1 MKIVIIGMG
10 SAAISIAEILSNQ
23 YNYSVIGFI
32 GTDQESKKFKGKRI
46 YKDLPL
52 LGSRKLLKDLKKKDV
67 GGFNV
72 AIGDNYI
79 RETAFY
85 EASNLGLVPIN
96 AISKNAF
103 IENNVTIKSGV
114 SIASGAIIQHG
125 ALISDNTF
133 IGTGCIVDF
142 DTKVMENCYLGPGS
156 IIGANASIGRNTR
169 INSRAV
175 IEQDIKVGK
184 NQIIKTREVVDK
196 NKKNLIRKYQ

>member
-1 MKIVIIGMG
+1 MG

-32 GTDQESKKFKGKRI
+32 GTEQESKKYKSKLI
-46 YKDLPL
+46 YKNLPL
-52 LGSRKLLKDLKKKDV
+52 LGSRKLLRDLKNKGV

-72 AIGDNYI
+72 AIGDNYL

-85 EASNLGLVPIN
+85 EATNQGLLPIN
-96 AISKNAF
+96 AISKNSF

-125 ALISDNTF
+125 ALISNNTS

-142 DTKVMENCYLGPGS
+142 DAEIMENCYLGPGS
-156 IIGANASIGRNTR
+156 VIGTNASIGRNTR

-175 IEQDIKVGK
+175 IEQNIKVGK
-184 NQIIKTREVVDK
+184 NQVIKSHQVINKNLKNLTRK
-196 NKKNLIRKYQ
+196 NK